1 MFCPSCGKQIEDDS
15 VFCPECGARVEVGAV
30 GDDAADAT
38 VVRERPFAAGQS
50 AEPVGATEPVGAKK
64 GGVPVPVIAA
74 LVAAVVVVGVVCGAV
89 VIPRIAQANSDSAAQ
104 QQAADQSLLTIQ
116 VSGNDASACPA
127 VVATLRITDGAG
139 EPSSG
144 LAATD
149 FSVTEKDSDG
159 SNASAT
165 VRDLVSNGGGTYQ
178 LTFQSN
184 IPAGST
190 SPRSVTIAPA
200 GSDRTWDAVGFTYNP
215 PAPKEDKKDE
225 KKDDSSSKSSDASS
239 PTKVVVVQPVV
250 EHIDSADF
258 ILPNSD
264 KVYYS
269 SSDFGGLSDW
279 ELYVARNEI
288 FARHG
293 RAFRNADLARYFS
306 RKSWYVSRYSSE
318 EFDSMPSP
326 LNDYEKKNADALLA
340 YEKSI
345 GSQYLH

>member
-15 VFCPECGARVEVGAV
+15 VFCPECGARVKVGAV

-38 VVRERPFAAGQS
+38 V
-50 AEPVGATEPVGAKK
+50 
-64 GGVPVPVIAA
+64 
-74 LVAAVVVVGVVCGAV
+74 
-89 VIPRIAQANSDSAAQ
+89 
-104 QQAADQSLLTIQ
+104 
-116 VSGNDASACPA
+116 
-127 VVATLRITDGAG
+127 
-139 EPSSG
+139 
-144 LAATD
+144 
-149 FSVTEKDSDG
+149 
-159 SNASAT
+159 

-215 PAPKEDKKDE
+215 PAPKEDKKD
-225 KKDDSSSKSSDASS
+225 DSSSKFSDASS

-250 EHIDSADF
+250 EHIDSADY

-306 RKSWYVSRYSSE
+306 RKSWYVPRYSSE

>member
-15 VFCPECGARVEVGAV
+15 VFCPECGARVKVGAV

-38 VVRERPFAAGQS
+38 V
-50 AEPVGATEPVGAKK
+50 
-64 GGVPVPVIAA
+64 
-74 LVAAVVVVGVVCGAV
+74 
-89 VIPRIAQANSDSAAQ
+89 
-104 QQAADQSLLTIQ
+104 
-116 VSGNDASACPA
+116 
-127 VVATLRITDGAG
+127 
-139 EPSSG
+139 
-144 LAATD
+144 
-149 FSVTEKDSDG
+149 
-159 SNASAT
+159 

-250 EHIDSADF
+250 EHIDSADY

-306 RKSWYVSRYSSE
+306 RKSWYVPRYSSE

-345 GSQYLH
+345 GTQYLH